1 MGSLYGANKLGSVG
15 NIVFDKIY
23 SSKTEMDKAMSTDG
37 GDGVFIGRYV
47 LIDYGL
53 RFSEE
58 YNFNAKKDEK
68 QGNYDSTIWQKTE
81 NGYRLIS
88 ELNAPLPEIEL
99 KLKAP
104 TAEDDPTATNI
115 VLNPSAPELIPDTD
129 LHYNFYAA
137 PTWGM
142 SFEGAELNSGG
153 FNPKRPNRLEEKGY
167 KSELD
172 AELISSGKVYH
183 DGKKEKDI
191 LKLKFNLAGLGDAMS
206 DIWDIIYGTD
216 LDENGNRKQNIH
228 WNNTKGTRMITQDE
242 SGYNYYNP
250 ENVASVAGAI
260 NSVHDLM
267 GQIIEKNFPEDLKEN
282 FFKNK
287 IYYDEGK
294 FYFIN
299 KTYTLKELEKDQKFT
314 KVEGINSNT
323 LTYEPNK
330 FYYSTDSGLSS
341 LYLESEKTY
350 DKNRRYFSVIAN
362 KIEDS
367 FDKYEPNKFYIKYDG
382 GSYYEKS
389 RIEEPASHMTYYTI
403 NEEEF
408 TLRWYKPNLYIRGN
422 AAGYLPAIEENYIP
436 GEEYYVVEGIE
447 YNELLNLWPK
457 EMGNYL
463 LWDPSTF
470 GTIQA
475 VNLTEFNLHDNYY
488 KKVFDSFGEIAYAK
502 IVSLPEENIS
512 AVYKLK
518 EKPLRAY
525 LPNTYYY
532 KSNNNF
538 FLERSEKIDLNK
550 EYYLLQC
557 DYQPIFFEIDTYYE
571 KDSNG
576 EYVKT
581 DDLVAE
587 NKDYYK
593 KITYKDLYVIEDP
606 NGKYPQGYQWM
617 FDITPP
623 EEIKFGQK
631 IESYEKKELKG
642 FAKSFNT
649 IHGLIVNLQ
658 KIIASEDLLTRDTT
672 TIQGCINKLN
682 DILIGFDKLQPNS
695 FIVSDKYGYPKG
707 KMIKQDSL
715 IETNILQDEI
725 SIAHKDTEFKG
736 STYGINSTYINPGD
750 SIKIPKISMGEK
762 GHIYSIEDSTIY
774 LNNKFPIPVGYD
786 WVNGWFDENGIAYL
800 PAGMN
805 ELRAVGYQ
813 KILITVHDSMSFIFD
828 TWSDGL
834 YQRQSQVFDGVYY
847 SLFLDD
853 TSSTIAMQ
861 LQTGSLA
868 NGTYSPVSVDYRI
881 RGIK

>member
-23 SSKTEMDKAMSTDG
+23 SSKTEMDKAMLTDG

-58 YNFNAKKDEK
+58 YNSNAKKDEK

-142 SFEGAELNSGG
+142 SFEGAELNSEG

-167 KSELD
+167 KSELN

-183 DGKKEKDI
+183 NGEKAKDI

-206 DIWDIIYGTD
+206 DIWDIVYGTD

-228 WNNTKGTRMITQDE
+228 WNNTKGTRMITQNE
-242 SGYNYYNP
+242 LGHNHYSP

-260 NSVHDLM
+260 NSVQDLM
-267 GQIIEKNFPEDLKEN
+267 GQIITTKKPNDITATEKNKKLIYYDENDKQFYIIHKTYGLEEISGDAKYIPNYNISTESLVYEPNTFYYLAENDFYLEDKILPEDLDYYKLQTSPCEKYESGIYYKKISNGSRYELSLEDKPLLESEYVKLYSLQEEVVWYKPGVYVYSLSNDN
-282 FFKNK
+282 FFLPAVENNMVSDVVYYEFISGGLETLLNRWPKDTEGNYQPWNFLNDIPSFDVSLVDNLVEFEPNLYYSKVNDYAYDLLTNKPENNSSLVYNLWETKVEFYSFNNYYLSNSNFILEDYDKYDLGKDYYKIDSMKIDEFFIKNYFYEKNGDNYTITLDERPLENK
-287 IYYDEGK
+287 IYYQIAKYSDC
-294 FYFIN
+294 FVISDSNN
-299 KTYTLKELEKDQKFT
+299 KYPYGFQW
-314 KVEGINSNT
+314 VYNSQPPASIV
-323 LTYEPNK
+323 LGVKKP
-330 FYYSTDSGLSS
+330 
-341 LYLESEKTY
+341 
-350 DKNRRYFSVIAN
+350 
-362 KIEDS
+362 
-367 FDKYEPNKFYIKYDG
+367 
-382 GSYYEKS
+382 YYE
-389 RIEEPASHMTYYTI
+389 
-403 NEEEF
+403 
-408 TLRWYKPNLYIRGN
+408 
-422 AAGYLPAIEENYIP
+422 
-436 GEEYYVVEGIE
+436 
-447 YNELLNLWPK
+447 
-457 EMGNYL
+457 
-463 LWDPSTF
+463 
-470 GTIQA
+470 
-475 VNLTEFNLHDNYY
+475 
-488 KKVFDSFGEIAYAK
+488 
-502 IVSLPEENIS
+502 
-512 AVYKLK
+512 YKL
-518 EKPLRAY
+518 
-525 LPNTYYY
+525 
-532 KSNNNF
+532 
-538 FLERSEKIDLNK
+538 
-550 EYYLLQC
+550 
-557 DYQPIFFEIDTYYE
+557 
-571 KDSNG
+571 
-576 EYVKT
+576 
-581 DDLVAE
+581 
-587 NKDYYK
+587 
-593 KITYKDLYVIEDP
+593 
-606 NGKYPQGYQWM
+606 
-617 FDITPP
+617 
-623 EEIKFGQK
+623 
-631 IESYEKKELKG
+631 LKG

-649 IHGLIVNLQ
+649 IHGLIVNINELM
-658 KIIASEDLLTRDTT
+658 EFGDERTRDTS

-682 DILIGFDKLQPNS
+682 DILIGFNKLQQNS
-695 FIVSDKYGYPKG
+695 LVIADEYGYPVG

-715 IETNILQDEI
+715 IKTDILQDEI
-725 SIAHKDTEFKG
+725 SITHKDTEFKG

-750 SIKIPKISMGEK
+750 GIKIPKISMGEK
-762 GHIYSIEDSTIY
+762 GHIYSIEDSTVY

-813 KILITVHDSMSFIFD
+813 KILITVHDSISFIFD

>member
-1 MGSLYGANKLGSVG
+1 MGSLYGANRIGSVG
-15 NIVFDKIY
+15 NITFDKIY
-23 SSKTEMDKAMSTDG
+23 PNRMDMEFDLKKG
-37 GDGVFIGRYV
+37 EYNIFIGRYV
-47 LIDYGL
+47 LVDYGL
-53 RFSEE
+53 RGSEE
-58 YNFNAKKDEK
+58 YSYNAARDSEK
-68 QGNYDSTIWQKTE
+68 YKAVYDSTIWQITE
-81 NGYRLIS
+81 NGPILVS
-88 ELNAPLPEIEL
+88 ELNTPIPYIEL
-99 KLKAP
+99 VNIAP
-104 TAEDDPTATNI
+104 KESGYPTYPEFEKTGDLSYALTM
-115 VLNPSAPELIPDTD
+115 APAIGIKINNTD
-129 LHYNFYAA
+129 FN
-137 PTWGM
+137 
-142 SFEGAELNSGG
+142 EEG
-153 FNPKRPNRLEEKGY
+153 FNSKISLPNDKRNNNISIDTTFGVGEKNAFKDTWY
-167 KSELD
+167 LD
-172 AELISSGKVYH
+172 
-183 DGKKEKDI
+183 
-191 LKLKFNLAGLGDAMS
+191 FNFQGLGTAMS
-206 DIWDIIYGTD
+206 DIWDIVYGKD
-216 LDENGNRKQNIH
+216 RKQNIS
-228 WNNTKGTRMITQDE
+228 WGNTDGTRMIVRDE
-242 SGYNYYNP
+242 NGYTTLN
-250 ENVASVAGAI
+250 EQGVESLAGAI
-260 NSVHDLM
+260 NSVQDLM

-282 FFKNK
+282 FSKNK

-299 KTYTLKELEKDQKFT
+299 KTYTLKELEKNQRFI

-330 FYYSTDSGLSS
+330 FYYSIDSGLSS

-350 DKNRRYFSVIAN
+350 DKNRKYFSVIAN

-389 RIEEPASHMTYYTI
+389 RIEEPALHMTYYTI

-470 GTIQA
+470 GTIQT

-538 FLERSEKIDLNK
+538 FLDRSEKIDLNK

-571 KDSNG
+571 KDSSG

-593 KITYKDLYVIEDP
+593 KTTYKDLYVIEDP
-606 NGKYPQGYQWM
+606 SGKYPQGYQWM

-642 FAKSFNT
+642 FAESFNT

-658 KIIASEDLLTRDTT
+658 KIIASEDLLTRDTA

-736 STYGINSTYINPGD
+736 STYGINSTYINHGD
-750 SIKIPKISMGEK
+750 GIKIPKISMGEK
-762 GHIYSIEDSTIY
+762 GHIYSIEDSTVY
-774 LNNKFPIPVGYD
+774 LNNKFPILDGE
-786 WVNGWFDENGIAYL
+786 WVDGWFDTNGTAYL
-800 PAGMN
+800 PGGMN
-805 ELRAVGYQ
+805 DLRANQWQ
-813 KILITVHDSMSFIFD
+813 KILITVNDSMNFIFD

-853 TSSTIAMQ
+853 TSSTIVIQ
-861 LQTGSLA
+861 LQTGTLT
-868 NGTYSPVSVDYRI
+868 NGTYSPVSASYRI